1 MNPNKEA
8 SRSLAEIAQ
17 RPSANSWNSSPDD
30 TLTLIALGLLA
41 YVISNVLHEGLGHGG
56 VAWLSGATK
65 MVLTSTYLDA
75 DRSNRW
81 IEAGGTLVNLLA
93 GLLCWGALR
102 GMRTRGFA
110 PRFFV
115 WLLAAFNLLLG
126 TGYFLFSGIGGIGD
140 WAAVIAGFRHIWAWR
155 AGLTLLGIVTYGASM
170 WLLAL
175 ELARLIPAQPAG
187 MKSRL
192 RHLTLTPYL
201 AAGLTACAA
210 GARNPM
216 GWKLVLI
223 SAAASSFGGAYGLL
237 RIPGITLRAQ
247 RHIRS
252 GKASGGTAA
261 TLRRNC
267 FIIGIAALVLLADV
281 LVLGRGITIH
291 VH

>member
-1 MNPNKEA
+1 MNTNKAPIPLTGA
-8 SRSLAEIAQ
+8 SPGLLE
-17 RPSANSWNSSPDD
+17 SPADD
-30 TLTLIALGLLA
+30 TLTLIAFGLLA

-56 VAWLSGATK
+56 AAWLSGASR

-81 IEAGGTLVNLLA
+81 IDAGGTLVNLLA
-93 GLLCWGALR
+93 GLLCWAALR
-102 GMRTRGFA
+102 GMRDRGFA
-110 PRFFV
+110 PRLFV

-140 WAAVIAGFRHIWAWR
+140 WAAVIAGLPHIWAWR
-155 AGLTLLGIVTYGASM
+155 VGLTVLGIVTYGASM
-170 WLLAL
+170 WLLAV
-175 ELARLIPAQPAG
+175 ELARLIPAHSEG

-210 GARNPM
+210 GLRNPM

-237 RIPGITLRAQ
+237 RIPGIALRAQ
-247 RHIRS
+247 KHISGPTAVGLKRS
-252 GKASGGTAA
+252 HLVLG
-261 TLRRNC
+261 L
-267 FIIGIAALVLLADV
+267 AALVLLADV

-291 VH
+291 VHGALAFEGK